1 MSLRNQSRSKP
12 IADEFKKLNRAL
24 RVISACNRALQRCPD
39 EKALLQQV
47 CQAVVRLGR
56 YRLCWVGLAR
66 QDTGK
71 TVEPVAQAGFESGYL
86 SQIQIT
92 WGKDKRGR
100 GPTGTAIRTGR
111 AAVCQNVMRDSRFA
125 PWRTDALKRGY
136 ASTVA
141 LPMMAQ
147 DRALGALMIYSREPD
162 AFGPRETNLLQQ
174 AANDLAQG
182 IIMGQ
187 AEARRRRAEEQLRRN
202 EAYLAAGQ
210 RLSHTGSWAWNVAR
224 QENSFWSEEHY
235 HIYGFEA
242 STGTVPYREAWQR
255 IHPQDKPLFDATLA
269 AAIRN
274 RTDFDLIHRLLFP
287 DGSIKYIHTL
297 GHPVLDSSGHMV
309 EYIGTAMDVTERKLA
324 EEALRQ
330 TQSELARVARVTTV
344 GELTASIAH
353 EVNQPLA
360 AVVTNGNACL
370 RWLAAKPSNL
380 EEARKAVERIIRDAN
395 RASEVIARI
404 RMLLKKN
411 EPVRTR
417 LNPNQLIREIVAL
430 VEAEAR
436 RQDVSVQTEL
446 AVNLPRVTGDRV
458 QLQQVL
464 LNLVVNA
471 LDAMSTVD
479 QGRRILR
486 LQTSRIRNEA
496 VQIAVQDS
504 GVGLTAENPEQFFE
518 AFYTTKPQGLGM
530 GLSIS
535 RSIVE
540 SHGGRLWAAA
550 NDGPGASFLFTLP
563 VRAGGTA

>member
-1 MSLRNQSRSKP
+1 MPSRNKSRSKL
-12 IADEFKKLNRAL
+12 IRDEFKTLNRAL
-24 RVISACNRALQRCPD
+24 RVISACNRALQRCTD

-47 CQAVVRLGR
+47 CEAVVRLGK

-86 SQIQIT
+86 GQTTIT
-92 WGKDKRGR
+92 WAENKQGR
-100 GPTGTAIRTGR
+100 GPTGTAIRTGK
-111 AAVCQNVMRDSRFA
+111 AAVCQNVMLDSRFA

-147 DRALGALMIYSREPD
+147 NMALGALMIYSKEPD
-162 AFGPRETNLLQQ
+162 AFGPRETRLLQQ
-174 AANDLAQG
+174 AANDLAHG
-182 IIMGQ
+182 IVMGQ
-187 AEARRRRAEEQLRRN
+187 AETRRRRAEEQLRRS

-224 QENSFWSEEHY
+224 QENSFWSEEHF
-235 HIYGFEA
+235 HIYGFDA
-242 STGTVPYREAWQR
+242 STGTVPYQEAWQR
-255 IHPQDKPLFDATLA
+255 IHPQDKPLFDKTLA

-297 GHPVLDSSGHMV
+297 GHPVLDSSGNMV
-309 EYIGTAMDVTERKLA
+309 EYIGTAMDITERRQA

-330 TQSELARVARVTTV
+330 TQAELARVARVTTM

-370 RWLAAKPSNL
+370 RWLAAEPSNL
-380 EEARKAVERIIRDAN
+380 DEARKAVERIIRDAN

-411 EPVRTR
+411 EPVKTR

-471 LDAMSTVD
+471 LDAMSTMD
-479 QGRRILR
+479 HGRRILR

-504 GVGLTAENPEQFFE
+504 GVGLAAQNRERLFE

-550 NDGPGASFLFTLP
+550 NHGPGATFLFTLP
-563 VRAGGTA
+563 IRAGGPA